1 MSGRLF
7 KHLVD
12 LNRTVEGRQLGK
24 VFTPR
29 TGQQFVAVPPAPVR
43 SQAEHGYTTGR
54 AMQEL
59 EPMPAPPQFRG
70 EPVNFSTYSAN
81 DDIFEPLSNQGARPM
96 GTLLNRV
103 VQMGQGAGDM
113 GRRAMQ
119 APGNLMNRGLDKLE
133 ASTYNHLMRNAG
145 DRAEKL
151 AQDAYM
157 RPDFAKPDDL
167 EQGKS
172 VFNNM
177 YDNEFARLQDR
188 ARGQAALIPG
198 GMRAA
203 GRASKSPL
211 AMTAYGVGGT
221 LAVGNMLE
229 DQGQQAQLIAMGLT
243 PEEAEI
249 LANEMAMAAQNMEPL
264 PVF

>member
-1 MSGRLF
+1 MSGSLF

-12 LNRTVEGRQLGK
+12 VNRTVEGRRLGK

-43 SQAEHGYTTGR
+43 SPAEQGYAIGR
-54 AMQEL
+54 IMQKF
-59 EPMPAPPQFRG
+59 EPMPAPLQFRG

-81 DDIFEPLSNQGARPM
+81 NDIFEPLSDQGARPM

-103 VQMGQGAGDM
+103 MEI
-113 GRRAMQ
+113 GRDAVQ
-119 APGNLMNRGLDKLE
+119 APGNQINKRLNQLE
-133 ASTYNHLMRNAG
+133 TSTYNYLRGRAT
-145 DRAEKL
+145 DRAEEI
-151 AQDAYM
+151 AQRIYSAPGFN
-157 RPDFAKPDDL
+157 RPLDIS
-167 EQGKS
+167 ES
-172 VFNNM
+172 REVFNRLKDPLFQNL
-177 YDNEFARLQDR
+177 DNR
-188 ARGQAALIPG
+188 ARDQAALIPG

-203 GRASKSPL
+203 GRAAKSPL

-249 LANEMAMAAQNMEPL
+249 LANEMTMAAQNMEPL